1 MTITLL
7 FMAALMIV
15 VSWWILKQTVNT
27 EPWEASVVCRS
38 PGDLGGRSLPQS
50 DSKLGLFVFLA
61 VVTSLFSLFIS
72 AYMMRM
78 ELGDWRPLRDPGLLW
93 FNTAGLVFS
102 SVALQWALIA
112 ARRGQMTRT
121 RYGMLAAG
129 FFALAFM
136 AGQLVAWQQLIA
148 LGYLAQSNPANA
160 FFYLITGLHAIHL
173 LGGLVVW
180 SRTTFKL
187 LAGAEL
193 ARVRLSVELC
203 ALYWHFLLVIWGILF
218 SLLLLT

>member
-7 FMAALMIV
+7 FMAALMLV
-15 VSWWILKQTVNT
+15 VAWWILKQTVNT
-27 EPWEASVVCRS
+27 QPWKADVVRDES
-38 PGDLGGRSLPQS
+38 GGFGGRSLPQS

-61 VVTSLFSLFIS
+61 VLTSLFSLFIS

-78 ELGDWRPLRDPGLLW
+78 ELGDWRPLAEPDLLW
-93 FNTAGLVFS
+93 FNTASLVFS
-102 SVALQWALIA
+102 SVALQWALTS
-112 ARRGQMTRT
+112 ARRGQITQT

-136 AGQLVAWQQLIA
+136 AGQLMAWQQLIA

-160 FFYLITGLHAIHL
+160 FFYLITGLHAVHL

-180 SRTTFKL
+180 SMTTFKL

-203 ALYWHFLLVIWGILF
+203 ALYWHFLLVIWIILF